1 MNKFQLAQRSA
12 VINMH
17 QSALRVELAR
27 HEAVKQTLALF
38 PPKLRPFVNL
48 TVSDYGHSVQF
59 SLSLRDLD
67 SFKDKKLTKL
77 LEKFADEGWQS
88 RSVDYTHSDTP
99 NRDFSFTRTVPWTPK
114 PSKHTRWIET
124 HCGEYHIPTSFDISI
139 NLFTYVKSDSP
150 MCRVVVTDVV
160 EKVVREEVKQI
171 VCA

>member
-1 MNKFQLAQRSA
+1 MNKFQIAQRSA

-27 HEAVKQTLALF
+27 HPEVAATLKMF

-67 SFKDKKLTKL
+67 SFKDKGLGKI
-77 LEKFADEGWQS
+77 LERFADGDWQS
-88 RSVDYTHSDTP
+88 RSTDWTHSDTP
-99 NRDFSFTRTVPWTPK
+99 NRDFQFTRTVPWTPK
-114 PSKHTRWIET
+114 PSKHTRWIAA
-124 HCGEYHIPTSFDISI
+124 HLGEHHIPSSFDISI